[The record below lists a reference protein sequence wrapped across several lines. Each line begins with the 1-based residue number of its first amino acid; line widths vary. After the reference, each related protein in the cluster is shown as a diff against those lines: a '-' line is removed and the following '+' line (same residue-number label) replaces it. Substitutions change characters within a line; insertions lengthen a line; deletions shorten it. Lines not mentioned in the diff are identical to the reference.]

1 MNQKRTD
8 EEIRHEKKEIRARE
22 RKEIRGVII
31 PYISVFLVT
40 CALLLCFQIVNVDG
54 DSMLDTYKDGDV
66 VIVNRIGYMLSDK
79 RLDRGDV
86 IVVGATDNVPM
97 AIIKRVI
104 AVGGDEINID
114 FTSGAVTVNGE
125 VLTEKYIRE
134 LTKSDEGAHEYP
146 VIVPEGC
153 FFIMGDNRNHSIDS
167 RSPLIGFVSSD
178 DIIGK
183 VVFKLPSFGE

>member
-54 DSMLDTYKDGDV
+54 NSMLDTYKDGDV

-79 RLDRGDV
+79 RLDR
-86 IVVGATDNVPM
+86 
-97 AIIKRVI
+97 
-104 AVGGDEINID
+104 
-114 FTSGAVTVNGE
+114 
-125 VLTEKYIRE
+125 
-134 LTKSDEGAHEYP
+134 
-146 VIVPEGC
+146 
-153 FFIMGDNRNHSIDS
+153 
-167 RSPLIGFVSSD
+167 
-178 DIIGK
+178 
-183 VVFKLPSFGE
+183 

>member
-8 EEIRHEKKEIRARE
+8 EEIRREKKEIRARE

-31 PYISVFLVT
+31 PYISVLLVT

-114 FTSGAVTVNGE
+114 FISGAVTAMGRFS
-125 VLTEKYIRE
+125 L
-134 LTKSDEGAHEYP
+134 KST
-146 VIVPEGC
+146 
-153 FFIMGDNRNHSIDS
+153 
-167 RSPLIGFVSSD
+167 
-178 DIIGK
+178 
-183 VVFKLPSFGE
+183 